1 MGPKKASASAGGVKR
16 KKESLTLELKKE
28 IIAKHE
34 RGVRV
39 SEIAKQ
45 YGRSMSTISTV
56 LKQKDAIKAVK
67 SSKGTTILS
76 KRRSPTIEEMERLLL
91 IWIKDKE
98 IAGDT
103 ITEVVICEKACA
115 IYADLKATDNG
126 DDAGESSTDPT
137 IQEFKASHGWFEK
150 FKKRTGIHS
159 VVRHGEAASSD
170 TKAAEEFVK
179 SFKTILHQEGYVAQ
193 QVFNCDETGLFWKK
207 MPRRTFITSEEK
219 KLPGHKPMKDR
230 LTLALCANASGDLKI
245 KPLLVYHSENPRA
258 FKAQKVNKDLL
269 QVFWRA
275 NAKAWVTRLFFVEWV
290 NQVFGPTVKRYLQEN
305 NLPLK
310 CLLCLDNAPA
320 HPPGLE
326 DDILDEY
333 KFIKVMYLPPNT
345 TPILQPMDQQV
356 ISNFKKLYTKHLF
369 KQCFNVTQSTNLTLR
384 EFWKSHFNI
393 VHCLKIIDQ
402 AWEGVTRRTLNS
414 AWKKLWPDAVAPRD
428 FEGFAPEAA
437 SEPGPESDV
446 NVEEIVTIGKSM
458 GLEVDEA
465 DIDELVEEHHEELT
479 TAELKE
485 LQEMQNEEFQAE
497 LSEAEDIEEV
507 ADIISTAEMK
517 RILGCYQQ
525 VVEFV
530 EKHHPQKL
538 QVCRMTA
545 QFDSVCL
552 THFRNI
558 LKSRTKQTSLD
569 QFFSRSLKRSS
580 TGSSHGDE
588 SENKAKKSKPNVSES
603 KEAKD
608 ESKEAKDES
617 KKGKNESKEAE
628 GEN

>member
-1 MGPKKASASAGGVKR
+1 MGPKKASASAGGEKR
-16 KKESLTLELKKE
+16 KKEPLSLEIKKE
-28 IIAKHE
+28 IIAKYE

-39 SEIAKQ
+39 SDIAKQ

-56 LKQKDAIKAVK
+56 MKQKEAIKAVQA
-67 SSKGTTILS
+67 SKGTTIIS

-115 IYADLKATDNG
+115 IYADLKAADNG
-126 DDAGESSTDPT
+126 GDAGESSADPT
-137 IQEFKASHGWFEK
+137 LEEFKGSHGWFEK

-159 VVRHGEAASSD
+159 VVRHGEGASSD
-170 TKAAEEFVK
+170 TKAAEDFIK
-179 SFKTILHQEGYVAQ
+179 SFKTLIHREGYVAQ

-207 MPRRTFITSEEK
+207 MPRRTYITSEEK
-219 KLPGHKPMKDR
+219 KMPGHKPMKDR

-258 FKAQKVNKDLL
+258 FKAHKVCKDLL

-275 NAKAWVTRLFFVEWV
+275 NTKAWVTRLFFVEWV
-290 NQVFGPTVKRYLQEN
+290 NQVFGPAVKKYLEDN

-310 CLLCLDNAPA
+310 CLLILDNAPA

-326 DDILDEY
+326 DDILDEF
-333 KFIKVMYLPPNT
+333 KFIKVLYLPPNT

-384 EFWKSHFNI
+384 EFWRSHFNI
-393 VHCLKIIDQ
+393 VHCLKIIDL

-428 FEGFAPEAA
+428 FEGFPPEAA
-437 SEPGPESDV
+437 SEP
-446 NVEEIVTIGKSM
+446 VEEIVSMGKSM

-485 LQEMQNEEFQAE
+485 LQEMQSEECKEE
-497 LSEAEDIEEV
+497 LSEAEDIEEE
-507 ADIISTAEMK
+507 AIITTAEIK
-517 RILGCYQQ
+517 RILGCHQQ

-569 QFFSRSLKRSS
+569 QFFSRSVKRS
-580 TGSSHGDE
+580 TDE
-588 SENKAKKSKPNVSES
+588 SESESDSKKAKN
-603 KEAKD
+603 D
-608 ESKEAKDES
+608 
-617 KKGKNESKEAE
+617 
-628 GEN
+628 

>member
-1 MGPKKASASAGGVKR
+1 MGPKKASVSGGSGEKR
-16 KKESLTLELKKE
+16 KKVSLALEIKQE

-39 SEIAKQ
+39 SDLAKQ
-45 YGRSMSTISTV
+45 YGRNMSTISTI

-67 SSKGTTILS
+67 PSKGITIIS
-76 KRRSPTIEEMERLLL
+76 KRRSPTLEEMERLLL

-98 IAGDT
+98 MAGDT
-103 ITEVVICEKACA
+103 ITEVIICEKACA
-115 IYADLKATDNG
+115 IYADLKAAEDNG
-126 DDAGESSTDPT
+126 GDAGESSTDPT
-137 IQEFKASHGWFEK
+137 FEEFKASRGWFEK

-159 VVRHGEAASSD
+159 VVRHGEASSSD

-179 SFKTILHQEGYVAQ
+179 LFEKIVIEEGYVAQ

-219 KLPGHKPMKDR
+219 KMPGHKPMKDR

-258 FKAQKVNKDLL
+258 FKAHKVNKDLL

-290 NQVFGPTVKRYLQEN
+290 NQVFGPAVKKYLQDN

-326 DDILDEY
+326 DDILDEF
-333 KFIKVMYLPPNT
+333 KFIKVLYLPPNT

-369 KQCFNVTQSTNLTLR
+369 RQCFNVTQSTNLTLR
-384 EFWKSHFNI
+384 EFWRSHFNI

-428 FEGFAPEAA
+428 FEGFAPEPA
-437 SEPGPESDV
+437 SESGAETD
-446 NVEEIVTIGKSM
+446 VEEIVSIGKSM
-458 GLEVDEA
+458 GLEVDED
-465 DIDELVEEHHEELT
+465 DITELVEEHLEELT
-479 TAELKE
+479 TDELKE
-485 LQEMQNEEFQAE
+485 LQEMQSAEFQAQ
-497 LSEAEDIEEV
+497 LSETEDVEEV
-507 ADIISTAEMK
+507 ENILGSAEIK
-517 RILGCYQQ
+517 RILGYHQQ

-538 QVCRMTA
+538 QVCRA
-545 QFDSVCL
+545 ASQFDTICL

-569 QFFSRSLKRSS
+569 QFFKKAIKRPSSSR
-580 TGSSHGDE
+580 DEE
-588 SENKAKKSKPNVSES
+588 SESESEAKKSKPKESE
-603 KEAKD
+603 
-608 ESKEAKDES
+608 
-617 KKGKNESKEAE
+617 EAE